1 MFKKSFTIATMSL
14 NEGFKESEPSAVE
27 IEDRVHFLRIEE
39 GALRERYEKCITWNV
54 KVIYLI
60 CRDEL

>member
-1 MFKKSFTIATMSL
+1 MSL

-39 GALRERYEKCITWNV
+39 SALRERYEKCITWNV